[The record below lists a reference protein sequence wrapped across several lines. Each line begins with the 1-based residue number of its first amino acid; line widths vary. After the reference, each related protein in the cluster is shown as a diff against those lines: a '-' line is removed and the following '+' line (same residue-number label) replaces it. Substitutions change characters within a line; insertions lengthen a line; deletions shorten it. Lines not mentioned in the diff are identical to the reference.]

1 MSDNDF
7 RNPEGSSKAAD
18 PATPSSDPP
27 MGDGPRAGAAGET
40 LTAEQA
46 APAVEQQVSA
56 ANPKLNGRWR
66 RLGAWS
72 WARMKAGARRTRT
85 WPQHLR
91 RYFSK
96 PVSVKL
102 VILPFVLLSVILF
115 TRSLWSNYIFD
126 EQEALLA
133 NPYVNG
139 DRFRYWQVF
148 ERDFWGLPH
157 TRTIG
162 SYRPIPNMIW
172 RPLFHLKKHPWPPHF
187 VNVLLHGVN
196 GAVAASIAYNWLRS
210 RRAAWLTGLSFVMA
224 AVITEAVC
232 GVVGLADVLSGLFI
246 LLALRSLSLPAA
258 WVLPATAASMLLG
271 MLTKESTIAAVP
283 MIIWAAL
290 VTAPILHPDHP
301 RRLTRTFAA
310 GVGVV
315 VAVAGCAYIRKTFF
329 PVPLPEEYKTALA
342 GTESFAA
349 RAAHEFFRWF
359 QQPKLPADP
368 INNPLVS
375 VDTPLRIAGA
385 LRVYFRGLCQV
396 IFPWRLSGDYSYPQ
410 EPAPTSIFTVESVL
424 GGLLMVGPP
433 LAAFGAFVRN
443 LWLEYTARFTLRY
456 AEVTGAAK
464 PGHSWVTPEMRTLM
478 LLAVFA
484 LWVPFT
490 FFPQSNIPLIL
501 PTVRAERFW
510 YIPVLGTS
518 FLIGWVMTYG
528 LHSARRVNRK
538 QWAIGLCTAFF
549 AFQGI
554 RARLHAND
562 YRDDLAFWRATA
574 RSVKYSAKAHLNY
587 GVMLGAR
594 SKLDQRL
601 IENGR
606 ALELAPKWPMA
617 NIYYGDTLC
626 RMGRVAESWRHYKR
640 GFELG
645 PNDQGLV
652 ALALQCIWDTKSL
665 ETHKQ
670 ELKDLSEANKGSW
683 VAYLVNDILANGQ
696 KNNGVDPKYRPRGY
710 DGGPR
715 QD

>member
-1 MSDNDF
+1 MWQWTLRFVARPVTF
-7 RNPEGSSKAAD
+7 RRVVLP
-18 PATPSSDPP
+18 
-27 MGDGPRAGAAGET
+27 
-40 LTAEQA
+40 
-46 APAVEQQVSA
+46 
-56 ANPKLNGRWR
+56 
-66 RLGAWS
+66 
-72 WARMKAGARRTRT
+72 
-85 WPQHLR
+85 
-91 RYFSK
+91 
-96 PVSVKL
+96 L
-102 VILPFVLLSVILF
+102 VVISVILF

-139 DRFRYWQVF
+139 DRFRFWQVF

-162 SYRPIPNMIW
+162 SYRPLPNMIW

-196 GAVAASIAYNWLRS
+196 AAVAASIAFDWLKS
-210 RRAAWLTGLSFVMA
+210 RRAAWLTGLSFVSA

-232 GVVGLADVLSGLFI
+232 GVVGLADVLSGLCI
-246 LLALRSLSLPAA
+246 LLALRSLSLSTRLQLPCAA
-258 WVLPATAASMLLG
+258 VFMLLG
-271 MLTKESTIAAVP
+271 MLAKESTIAAVP
-283 MIIWAAL
+283 MLVWAAL
-290 VTAPILHPDHP
+290 VSAPILHAERPQ
-301 RRLTRTFAA
+301 RFARTLLTL
-310 GVGVV
+310 VGVII
-315 VAVAGCAYIRKTFF
+315 AVGGTAYIRKRFF
-329 PVPLPEEYKTALA
+329 PVPLPEEYKVGLPL
-342 GTESFAA
+342 TESFPS

-368 INNPLVS
+368 INNPLVTAE
-375 VDTPLRIAGA
+375 TPLRISGA
-385 LRVYFRGLCQV
+385 LRVYFRGLGQV
-396 IFPWRLSGDYSYPQ
+396 LFPWRLSGDYSFPQ
-410 EPAPTSIFTVESVL
+410 EPAPTRMLSVESVL

-433 LAAFGAFVRN
+433 LLAVGAFLRN
-443 LWLEYTARFTLRY
+443 AWLEYQARFRARY
-456 AEVTGAAK
+456 LPEGAA
-464 PGHSWVTPEMRTLM
+464 PVALVTPTMRTWM
-478 LLAVFA
+478 LVAIFA

-518 FLIGWVMTYG
+518 FLIGWAMAYALLRTQR
-528 LHSARRVNRK
+528 HRK
-538 QWAIGLCTAFF
+538 LQWTIGLITAFF

-554 RARLHAND
+554 RARMHAND

-574 RSVKYSAKAHLNY
+574 RAVPNSAKAHLNY

-606 ALELAPKWPMA
+606 ALELAPQWPMA

-626 RMGRVAESWRHYKR
+626 RLGRVAESWPHYKR

-645 PNDQGLV
+645 PNDQGLI
-652 ALALQCIWDTKSL
+652 ALALQCIWDTKAL
-665 ETHKQ
+665 DTYKD
-670 ELKDLSEANKGSW
+670 ELKALSEANKGSW
-683 VAYLVNDILANGQ
+683 LAYLVNDIIPNGE
-696 KNNGVDPKYRPRGY
+696 KNKGVDPKYRPRGY

-715 QD
+715 SD